1 MKRYGTELHGEA
13 QSFTEKFI
21 EQFLCATLWFS
32 AQLCVIAC
40 ATTPASAQSFETL
53 LQQGHE
59 LAVISV
65 ATSPDSNYV
74 ATGSRDKSAKLWQL
88 STGREVRSFLG
99 HDFSVTALEFTRD
112 GKMLLTGSNDK
123 TVKLWDVSTGEE
135 LASVLVNYRVTA
147 IAVDPTSRFAF
158 VGGYQT
164 EYVGKAYAW
173 DDSVVV
179 IDLKSKRAVRKIDA
193 NPDKGLAYGTG
204 VALSPDGS
212 LLAVG
217 EDNRV
222 AKVYRTSD
230 WQQLHKFEFTEGTC
244 GGCGTRVAFS
254 PDSKHLYMVS
264 YNGPLKKYRLSDGT
278 LEKTYIDKVENLAG
292 FRLSPDGKFIGLA
305 TKEKTMCI
313 DEASGKTIAEH
324 PSAEDVE
331 IHQVAFTNDSKELLI
346 CSDDNTLHRWNFS
359 ANKEGQQLTGI
370 LNMRDKGG
378 LNYDANS
385 HWEAEIARYVRFKN
399 NIVLSRDGK
408 TLIKGKFGKKVKRW
422 DVASGKTVMEYVG
435 HNKAVLAY
443 DLSKD
448 GRKLVT
454 GGGDGKIIL
463 WDADTGDSLR
473 VIASYREPIFDI
485 HFNSDESKVLTAS
498 WDATMKIHDLQSSV
512 LEHYFDFQQYSAY
525 NTIWHPND
533 LYVFS
538 ARLDEKHKVEMWEI
552 DTKTVV
558 RDFVGHTDVVS
569 SIATSPD
576 QKSLMTA
583 SWDGTIRIWDI
594 GTGLMSKKLTGHHG
608 AVHVA
613 IYSND
618 GKSAYSAGADRSI
631 RMWDLTT
638 SKVVKTFDGHH
649 AEVTSLRVSPDEK
662 MLISHSVDGVTKFWD
677 LASGKE
683 FFEHL
688 HFGDKD
694 WMVKNPEGY
703 FNATE
708 AAREHIH
715 FVDGMKTYA
724 VDQFFEEYYRPD
736 LLPKIFQNRGGNK
749 DDSKGG
755 LQGKLQSSPPPT
767 LKVAFVPGQE
777 TGKGDLYVR
786 LTDEGGG
793 VENLKIYHNG
803 KSLPI
808 DRSQLQMPTS
818 KQPTTTYKL
827 GITLVGGTNIFTA
840 SASNKDK
847 VETTSP
853 AAEFTSDQVSKNSVC
868 YLVAVGINQYKNPKM
883 VLTYARPDAQSFIQ
897 VMEQKGSLFKNVEL
911 HTLYDQ
917 EASRANI
924 LKKLDELSA
933 KIHPED
939 VFVFYYAGHGS
950 MVDNQFYFIPTESLR
965 LYDAGSLKTDA
976 IEATI
981 LQDKFKNISA
991 LKQLII
997 MDACQSGG
1005 SVELLATRGATEE
1018 KAIAQLSR
1026 SAGIHIMA
1034 SAGSDQFAT
1043 EFAELGH
1050 GLFTYLLLKALQG
1063 DADGAPKDGK
1073 VTIYELKS
1081 YLDDQVPEMTRKLKG
1096 KPQYPY
1102 TFSRGQDFPVAI
1114 EK

>member
-1 MKRYGTELHGEA
+1 M
-13 QSFTEKFI
+13 S
-21 EQFLCATLWFS
+21 LCAT
-32 AQLCVIAC
+32 A
-40 ATTPASAQSFETL
+40 PANSQSLETL

-59 LAVISV
+59 LAVVSV

-99 HDFSVTALEFTRD
+99 HDFSVTALQFTGD
-112 GKMLLTGSNDK
+112 GKTLVTGSNDK

-135 LASVLVNYRVTA
+135 LASVAVNYRVTS
-147 IAVDPTSRFAF
+147 ISIDPTSRYAF

-179 IDLKSKRAVRKIDA
+179 IDLKSKRPVRKITAD
-193 NPDKGLAYGTG
+193 PDKGLGYGTG
-204 VALSPDGS
+204 IAISPDGN

-222 AKVYRTSD
+222 ARIYRTSD
-230 WQQLHKFEFTEGTC
+230 WQQVHKFEFTEGTC
-244 GGCGTRVAFS
+244 GGCGTRVVFS

-264 YNGPLKKYRLSDGT
+264 HKGPLKKYKLSGGT
-278 LEKTYIDKVENLAG
+278 LVKTYIDNIEDITSLK
-292 FRLSPDGKFIGLA
+292 LSPDGKLIGLA
-305 TKEKTMCI
+305 TKQKTLCI
-313 DEASGKTIAEH
+313 DEASGQTVAENV
-324 PSAEDVE
+324 PANGVE
-331 IHQVAFTNDSKELLI
+331 VHEIAFTNNGKELLI
-346 CSDDNTLHRWNFS
+346 SSDDNTLHRWTFTP
-359 ANKEGQQLTGI
+359 NKESQSLTGI
-370 LNMRDKGG
+370 LNLRDRGG
-378 LNYDANS
+378 LNYDPNS
-385 HWEAEIARYVRFKN
+385 YWESHIAKYVRFKN
-399 NIVLSRDGK
+399 NILLSRDGK

-463 WDADTGDSLR
+463 WDTDTGDSLR
-473 VIASYREPIFDI
+473 VIASYREPIFDV
-485 HFNSDESKVLTAS
+485 HFNGDGSKVLSAS
-498 WDATMKIHDLQSSV
+498 WDASMKIHDLQSSV
-512 LEHYFDFQQYSAY
+512 LEHYFDFKEYSAY
-525 NTIWHPND
+525 NAIWHPND
-533 LYVFS
+533 LYVFT
-538 ARLDEKHKVEMWEI
+538 ARLDNKVEMWEI

-558 RDFVGHTDVVS
+558 RSFIGHTDVVS
-569 SIATSPD
+569 SMVTSPD
-576 QKSLMTA
+576 ERSLMTA

-594 GTGLMSKKLTGHHG
+594 GPGLMSRKLVDHHG
-608 AVHVA
+608 PVHAA
-613 IYSND
+613 IYSAD
-618 GKSAYSAGADRSI
+618 GRFVYSAGADRSI
-631 RMWDLTT
+631 RMWDLNT
-638 SKVVKTFDGHH
+638 SKVVKTFNGHH
-649 AEVTSLRVSPDEK
+649 SEVTSLRISPDEK

-677 LASGKE
+677 LTSGKE
-683 FFEHL
+683 FFEHI

-703 FNATE
+703 FNATD

-715 FVDGMKTYA
+715 FVDGLKTYA

-749 DDSKGG
+749 DDPKGG
-755 LQGKLQSSPPPT
+755 LQGRLQSSPPPT
-767 LKVAFVPGQE
+767 LKVAFVPGQDP
-777 TGKGDLYVR
+777 GKGDLYVR

-808 DRSQLQMPTS
+808 DHGQLQMPTS

-827 GITLVGGTNIFTA
+827 GVNLIGGTNIFTA
-840 SASNKDK
+840 SASNKDR
-847 VETTSP
+847 VEATSP
-853 AAEFTSDQVSKNSVC
+853 AVEFTSDQVTKNSVC

-883 VLTYARPDAQSFIQ
+883 ALTYARPDAQSFIE
-897 VMEQKGSLFKNVEL
+897 VMEQKGTLFKKVEL

-917 EASRANI
+917 EASRGNI
-924 LKKLDELSA
+924 LKKLDELA
-933 KIHPED
+933 ARIHPED

-976 IEATI
+976 IEATT
-981 LQDKFKNISA
+981 LQDKLKNISA

-1050 GLFTYLLLKALQG
+1050 GLFTYLLLKGLQG